1 MAPRP
6 SWSLL
11 PSPPRLLRFSPS
23 GIFAVLPAC
32 QAPGAL
38 LPVGSPAYPPACR
51 SLATVSRWFAPSP
64 PSGLLRWHPLVR
76 PFLAT
81 LCLAYFLPP
90 FPLSYP
96 TIAFHPSSNL
106 LSVLCINFIIC
117 LLHQIIN
124 STRGGFLSVDFV
136 LCYVCSAWN
145 NAWHS
150 SVQFSSVA
158 QSCPT
163 LCDPMTHSTPGL
175 PVHHQ
180 LPEFT
185 QIHVH

>member
-1 MAPRP
+1 MALQLVPLCIYCRKYSSQNLSLSAFVKALIPVFQSSWRFMSSPGTARALTMAPRP

-96 TIAFHPSSNL
+96 TIAFH
-106 LSVLCINFIIC
+106 II
-117 LLHQIIN
+117 
-124 STRGGFLSVDFV
+124 
-136 LCYVCSAWN
+136 
-145 NAWHS
+145 
-150 SVQFSSVA
+150 
-158 QSCPT
+158 
-163 LCDPMTHSTPGL
+163 
-175 PVHHQ
+175 
-180 LPEFT
+180 
-185 QIHVH
+185 